1 MPVDYAPG
9 LLNFYQ
15 EEGGGGEDTDKR
27 KEGRKEELI
36 EETGKNRKWKRLPPS
51 SSREEGETGWQFAD
65 PINSI
70 SLLIYLDV
78 YYLRV

>member
-27 KEGRKEELI
+27 KEGRK
-36 EETGKNRKWKRLPPS
+36 N
-51 SSREEGETGWQFAD
+51 
-65 PINSI
+65 
-70 SLLIYLDV
+70 
-78 YYLRV
+78 